1 MGKQDRN
8 YDVWTVLLCG
18 VCSASMFQT
27 KDGAGVGLGL
37 ARFWDESSYL
47 SGDVFHDKPGTQG
60 DLQSVV
66 FR

>member
-1 MGKQDRN
+1 MQGR
-8 YDVWTVLLCG
+8 YMSVTVLLCG
-18 VCSASMFQT
+18 VCSGSMFQT

-37 ARFWDESSYL
+37 ARLGRKFISER
-47 SGDVFHDKPGTQG
+47 DVFHDKPGTRG